1 MTAAQE
7 RGPWRGGGA
16 VLLPTAQ
23 AHPTLGDH
31 PLVAND
37 MDQWTTKADT
47 NDSGVFEQRVNLWM
61 TNQVMRDLMLEPELG
76 KMAATLAQEDGMRI
90 WHDQTL
96 IKAPWGMP
104 TAIHLDNPNW
114 SYTSAGAISLWVA
127 LDDVSEKN
135 GCL

>member
-37 MDQWTTKADT
+37 MEQWTTKADT

-61 TNQVMRDLMLEPELG
+61 TSPSMREKMLDPELG
-76 KMAATLAQEDGMRI
+76 KMVADLTGEEGVRI
-90 WHDQTL
+90 WVSA
-96 IKAPWGMP
+96 APCRRP
-104 TAIHLDNPNW
+104 
-114 SYTSAGAISLWVA
+114 GAL
-127 LDDVSEKN
+127 
-135 GCL
+135 